1 LTLDIVDLLYVC
13 SVVRCR
19 EFDEPYVIMCDN
31 TYPLNREFPIT
42 MSSSRRDKKEKEG
55 DFSFAY

>member
-1 LTLDIVDLLYVC
+1 
-13 SVVRCR
+13 VVRCR